1 MEQVSL
7 AGGPILPQIMM
18 EKQTIKEAYQKFTVK
33 DSKKEGVSGESIS
46 NGIDN
51 VKPGDKSS
59 LAPVGGLAVH
69 ESRGGHLIE
78 RHVGK
83 TDEELFRKDKK

>member
-1 MEQVSL
+1 
-7 AGGPILPQIMM
+7 M

-33 DSKKEGVSGESIS
+33 DRKVEGVSGESIS
-46 NGIDN
+46 KGIDN

-59 LAPVGGLAVH
+59 LAPGGGLAVH